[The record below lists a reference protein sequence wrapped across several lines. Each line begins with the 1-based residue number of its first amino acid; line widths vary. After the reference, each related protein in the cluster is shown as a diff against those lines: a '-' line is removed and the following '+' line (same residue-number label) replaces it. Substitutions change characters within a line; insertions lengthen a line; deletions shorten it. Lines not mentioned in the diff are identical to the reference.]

1 MKKPEQS
8 VKRRKAAAKR
18 AENRSK
24 RAKKSQKEK
33 HIRMA
38 KKREILMS
46 EKRKFDQHIDRL
58 MGQETAY

>member
-8 VKRRKAAAKR
+8 VKRRKAAASR

-33 HIRMA
+33 HVRIA
-38 KKREILMS
+38 
-46 EKRKFDQHIDRL
+46 KRKEATAVERRKFEQHIGRL
-58 MGQETAY
+58 MGQETAS